1 MPAGALLGAK
11 VAAYW
16 DPAIAIAL
24 SLWVVWVWGGQA
36 QQHLLNLVGRAAP
49 PDLLQRLTYLA
60 FYHDERVQKIDT
72 VRWVQ
77 GRRWG
82 GVCRPGAACGT
93 CLVWPSCPH
102 TFKPPLA
109 LCMMHCSAFTL
120 GNSYIAEVDIVLPP
134 LMSVREAHDIGEAL
148 TPVALPGAGRGG
160 GSRPL

>member
-16 DPAIAIAL
+16 DPAIAITL
-24 SLWVVWVWGGQA
+24 SLWVVRVWGGQA

-77 GRRWG
+77 
-82 GVCRPGAACGT
+82 A
-93 CLVWPSCPH
+93 S
-102 TFKPPLA
+102 K
-109 LCMMHCSAFTL
+109 M
-120 GNSYIAEVDIVLPP
+120 
-134 LMSVREAHDIGEAL
+134 
-148 TPVALPGAGRGG
+148 GRGV
-160 GSRPL
+160 SAWCSLRHLPCLAKLPTHIQATHWLCA